1 MISKTIGYRG
11 TLFSDKP
18 IGECGDREM
27 QISMQSILLNRDAWT
42 KSRISRKRSSD
53 MGEDVKAASWDL
65 RPKDIKLCQRSSKS
79 NFSCLPIVLGPS
91 SESRAVC

>member
-1 MISKTIGYRG
+1 MENVVIERCKSVCKV
-11 TLFSDKP
+11 D
-18 IGECGDREM
+18 M
-27 QISMQSILLNRDAWT
+27 NRDAWT
-42 KSRISRKRSSD
+42 KTRISRKRSSD
-53 MGEDVKAASWDL
+53 MGEEVKAASWDL